1 MRLGLLLGL
10 ALLSGCASERGQP
23 EDRAPASGT
32 ILSANPCIDA
42 ILFEIADHQ
51 RIISISHYSQSEG
64 SSSMDVALAR
74 RFPANGGTAE
84 EIIALQPDVALLG
97 AHTPPATLS
106 AIQRAGIKVELISVP
121 NSIAESKTQID
132 QIAAAIGQAAASAKL
147 KQAIDAAVASA
158 NDRKLSNTPSLLIW
172 QAGGLVPGSGTL
184 IDDIITQAGFNNAS
198 SQYGL
203 SMWDILPLEPVAA
216 NPPNII
222 LTPRSAKSGQARNIA
237 LRDRYMLTFESDVM
251 KADMPENLLHC
262 GGPTIVKAMQLMR
275 NVKVDYA
282 KKVIG

>member
-10 ALLSGCASERGQP
+10 VLLSGCASERAQP
-23 EDRAPASGT
+23 QESTPTSGT

-42 ILFEIADHQ
+42 ILFEMAHHR

-64 SSSMDVALAR
+64 SSSMNVGLAR

-106 AIQRAGIKVELISVP
+106 AITRAGIKVELISVP

-132 QIAAAIGQAAASAKL
+132 QIAAAIGQAEASAEL
-147 KQAIDAAVASA
+147 KQTIDEAVVAANV
-158 NDRKLSNTPSLLIW
+158 RKLSDRPSLLIW

-184 IDDIITQAGFNNAS
+184 IDDIIIKAGFNNAS

-203 SMWDILPLEPVAA
+203 AMWDILPLEPVAA
-216 NPPNII
+216 NAPDII

-237 LRDRYMLTFESDVM
+237 LRDQYMRTFESDVM

-262 GGPTIVKAMQLMR
+262 GGTTIVKAMRLMQ
-275 NVKVDYA
+275 KIKADYA
-282 KKVIG
+282 RKVIG